1 MPAAKRSNKKWR
13 RTMRRL
19 EGFVVSCL
27 VVLSAAAELGTSPA
41 WQQSPMQP
49 QGAGRGSPGIDG
61 CVRHQQDAGG
71 TAARCEQ
78 FAKMV

>member
-1 MPAAKRSNKKWR
+1 
-13 RTMRRL
+13 MRRL

-49 QGAGRGSPGIDG
+49 QGAGRE
-61 CVRHQQDAGG
+61 VQELMDAYVIS
-71 TAARCEQ
+71 
-78 FAKMV
+78 KMQEALQLDVSNLPRWLV